1 MKFKILII
9 TLNIVIFISFV
20 SFFIL
25 PLLAFSGAAKFF
37 LSKNWF
43 FPPIFIAILAFINIL
58 YFRNKSIIE
67 NLEAED
73 WTGLCHTLEVEVFD
87 KNRASFRNV
96 NLLSDV
102 QLLLSDFSGLQRLE
116 TYVRSKKPEYLSRLA
131 PNFAGGKFLSG
142 NYSELH
148 SFVSNLIRSGKK
160 DEWLLFYLPF
170 SLQMQKSYSEAS
182 KEFENCLNKF
192 NEPILNLM
200 TGYFY
205 YEVLKIYCKL
215 SEKERIKSVKA
226 FKDNIKAQYSL
237 ETWNNYT
244 AQKRQEMH
252 ILIFKKI
259 IADASSW
266 LFNT

>member
-25 PLLAFSGAAKFF
+25 PLLAFAGATNTFF
-37 LSKNWF
+37 IKNWF

-58 YFRNKSIIE
+58 YFRNKNIIE
-67 NLEAED
+67 NLESED
-73 WTGLCHTLEVEVFD
+73 WTGLCHVLEVEVFD
-87 KNRASFRNV
+87 KNRASLKNL

-102 QLLLSDFSGLQRLE
+102 QLLLSDFTGLQRLE
-116 TYVRSKKPEYLSRLA
+116 TYVRSKKSEYLSRLA

-142 NYSELH
+142 NYAELQ

-160 DEWLLFYLPF
+160 DEWLLFYFPL
-170 SLQMQKSYSEAS
+170 SLQMQKLYPEAS
-182 KEFENCLNKF
+182 KEFESCLNTF

-205 YEVLKIYCKL
+205 YEVLKKYCKL
-215 SEKERIKSVKA
+215 TEKEREEAANS
-226 FKDNIKAQYSL
+226 FKNNIKTQYSL
-237 ETWNNYT
+237 ETWKDYT
-244 AQKRQEMH
+244 AKKRQEMH

-259 IADASSW
+259 IDDATSW
-266 LFNT
+266 LFNV